1 MATGYSPHST
11 SSRTITLH
19 ADPKLFRI
27 HADQKLFMSRKDQDM
42 LDGKNVRGAIV
53 YNWAG

>member
-1 MATGYSPHST
+1 M
-11 SSRTITLH
+11 H